1 MVGKRL
7 LMAMILLMNVS
18 AIPAQGAEQGSPSL
32 ELLEFLGEWETED
45 GKWVDPT
52 EFKDVVHPDEEQEDE
67 EQEREKERDS

>member
-1 MVGKRL
+1 
-7 LMAMILLMNVS
+7 MAMILLMNVS
-18 AIPAQGAEQGSPSL
+18 TIPAQGAEQGSPSL
-32 ELLEFLGEWETED
+32 ELLEFLGEWETEN